1 MIETCGIFIFSK
13 NNKLLICRATNSN
26 NWSIPKGQKDLNESN
41 IETAIRECF
50 EETNLALEKEHLIYI
65 GEEIYKSK
73 KKKLIAF
80 IYKFP
85 INEDVELKC
94 NSFFNETIPEIAE
107 FSWAESPSNIHQAQ
121 IVLFPKAFKKFKSN
135 NSFNK

>member
-13 NNKLLICRATNSN
+13 NNKLLTCRATNGT
-26 NWSIPKGQKDLNESN
+26 NWSIPKGQKDLNESD

-50 EETNLALEKEHLIYI
+50 EETNLSLNKQDLIYV
-65 GEEIYKSK
+65 GEEVYKSK

-80 IYKFP
+80 IHKFP
-85 INEDVELKC
+85 ISEKIELRC
-94 NSFFNETIPEIAE
+94 NSFFNETIPEISE

-121 IVLFPKAFKKFKSN
+121 IVLFPKALKKFKSS